1 MQAEEAV
8 MDLPGV
14 KEGLTLLQELRD
26 PSILTDVGIEGL
38 EHIVDHPVHGLAALS
53 LAEVIALRC
62 MVHISDCEFTGSNE
76 RLEVVEVVGT
86 TGGDHLHSGY
96 HEVFGVARVVRV
108 KWCKHQMTFDHLNV
122 KADFTAKSFQGCSR

>member
-14 KEGLTLLQELRD
+14 KEGLTLLQELGD

-62 MVHISDCEFTGSNE
+62 MVHISDCEFTGSDE
-76 RLEVVEVVGT
+76 GLEEVEVVGT
-86 TGGDHLHSGY
+86 TGGDHLHRGY
-96 HEVFGVARVVRV
+96 HEVHGVARVVRV
-108 KWCKHQMTFDHLNV
+108 KWCKHQVTFDHLNV
-122 KADFTAKSFQGCSR
+122 KADFTTKSFQGCSR